1 MIKIIS
7 TKNYGTGGVKV
18 LTYGPAGIGKTRL
31 CATAPNPFIIS
42 AEGGLLSLREYN
54 IPAVEITSVDGLNE
68 AYKWVTES
76 EEAKQFETIC
86 LDSITDIAEVLLSE
100 YKKDEK
106 DPRQAYGRLNDDM
119 AEIIRSFRD
128 LKGKHVYFTAKQ
140 TKFTDEKTG
149 ITSYLP
155 GMPGKTL
162 LNGLSFFFDEVFC
175 MRVGQLEDGTLY
187 KYLQT
192 YTDFQYDAKDRSG
205 SLPPKMKPDL
215 TDVFNRISKGPKE
228 TKGGETKKETETEI
242 ETETKTNE

>member
-7 TKNYGTGGVKV
+7 TKNYGTDGVKV
-18 LTYGPAGIGKTRL
+18 LVYSPPGFGKTRL

-42 AEGGLLSLREYN
+42 AEGGLLSLREYD
-54 IPAVEITSVDGLNE
+54 IPSVEITSVKMLNE
-68 AYKWVTES
+68 SYRWATES
-76 EEAKQFETIC
+76 EEAKQFDTIC
-86 LDSITDIAEVLLSE
+86 LDSITDVAEVLLGE
-100 YKKDEK
+100 YKKEEK

-119 AEIIRSFRD
+119 AGIIRSFRD

-149 ITSYLP
+149 LTTYMP

-175 MRVGQLEDGTLY
+175 IRTGQLDDGTLY

-192 YTDFQYDAKDRSG
+192 YADFQYDAKDRSG
-205 SLPPKMKPDL
+205 ALPPKAKPNL
-215 TDVFNRISKGPKE
+215 TEVFNLISKGGKKEEKE
-228 TKGGETKKETETEI
+228 TKK
-242 ETETKTNE
+242 